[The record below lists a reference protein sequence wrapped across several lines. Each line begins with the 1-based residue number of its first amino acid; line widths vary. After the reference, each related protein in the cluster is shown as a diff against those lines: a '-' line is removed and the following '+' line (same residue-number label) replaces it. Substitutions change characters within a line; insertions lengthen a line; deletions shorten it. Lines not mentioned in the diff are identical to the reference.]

1 MIPQHM
7 AGPQGTPTPYFAG
20 PQGFNPGQG
29 YNPGAF
35 SSQQGF
41 QPGQAPAPQRRVMG
55 GGDAP
60 AFQQPGMPTQP
71 GANYNAPP
79 AMVMANMAAHLP
91 ASQPNRVPLGIGQNF
106 GQGSGG
112 VTQALRPQNQ
122 QSLPVNLG
130 PTPVVQA
137 NPSARSPIYLPGPES
152 FGLVNTSAQ
161 ASEVDW
167 VSVRSRIKAL
177 AVRSFNHEE
186 LPTGRHRFTCQLNS
200 NQGGLLL
207 VEGSGATES
216 EAIEECLAKA
226 NQVRQAR

>member
-1 MIPQHM
+1 MM
-7 AGPQGTPTPYFAG
+7 NPQGGPAPFYVG
-20 PQGFNPGQG
+20 PQGFSQGQG
-29 YNPGAF
+29 FN
-35 SSQQGF
+35 
-41 QPGQAPAPQRRVMG
+41 QAPGYNLGPAAAPQRLVMG

-91 ASQPNRVPLGIGQNF
+91 ASQPQRVPLGVGQNF
-106 GQGSGG
+106 GQANRAMSQG
-112 VTQALRPQNQ
+112 LRPQNQ
-122 QSLPVNLG
+122 QPLPLNLG
-130 PTPVVQA
+130 PTPVAQA

-152 FGLVNTSAQ
+152 FGLVSTTTQ

-207 VEGSGATES
+207 VEGAGATES

-226 NQVRQAR
+226 TQVRQGR

>member
-1 MIPQHM
+1 MM
-7 AGPQGTPTPYFAG
+7 NPQGGPAPFYAG
-20 PQGFNPGQG
+20 PQGFIPGQGFNQGQG
-29 YNPGAF
+29 YNQAPGYN
-35 SSQQGF
+35 
-41 QPGQAPAPQRRVMG
+41 PGQAPSPQRLVLG

-91 ASQPNRVPLGIGQNF
+91 ASQPKRVPLGVAQNF
-106 GQGSGG
+106 GQSSGAMAQG
-112 VTQALRPQNQ
+112 LRPQTQ
-122 QSLPVNLG
+122 QPLPLNLG
-130 PTPVVQA
+130 PTPVAQA

-152 FGLVNTSAQ
+152 FGLVSATTQ

-167 VSVRSRIKAL
+167 VNVRSRIKAL

-186 LPTGRHRFTCQLNS
+186 LPTGRHRFTCQLQS

-207 VEGSGATES
+207 VEGAGATES

-226 NQVRQAR
+226 TQIRQGR

>member
-1 MIPQHM
+1 MN
-7 AGPQGTPTPYFAG
+7 PQGGPAPFYAG
-20 PQGFNPGQG
+20 PQGFIPGQEFNQGQGFNQSPG
-29 YNPGAF
+29 YNPG
-35 SSQQGF
+35 
-41 QPGQAPAPQRRVMG
+41 QAPSPQRLVLG

-91 ASQPNRVPLGIGQNF
+91 ASQPKRVPLGVGQNF
-106 GQGSGG
+106 GQSSGAMAQG
-112 VTQALRPQNQ
+112 LRPQTQ
-122 QSLPVNLG
+122 QPLPLNLG
-130 PTPVVQA
+130 PTPVAQA

-152 FGLVNTSAQ
+152 FGLVSATTQ

-167 VSVRSRIKAL
+167 VNVRSRIKAL

-186 LPTGRHRFTCQLNS
+186 LPTGRHRFTCQLQS

-207 VEGSGATES
+207 VEGAGATES

-226 NQVRQAR
+226 TQIRQGR

>member
-1 MIPQHM
+1 MIPQQGGQGPFY
-7 AGPQGTPTPYFAG
+7 AGPQGLNPG
-20 PQGFNPGQG
+20 QGFNPGQ
-29 YNPGAF
+29 
-35 SSQQGF
+35 
-41 QPGQAPAPQRRVMG
+41 APPPQRLVLG

-91 ASQPNRVPLGIGQNF
+91 ASQPKRVPLGVGQSL
-106 GQGSGG
+106 GQGNGG
-112 VTQALRPQNQ
+112 VSQALRAPGQPAV
-122 QSLPVNLG
+122 PVNLG
-130 PTPVVQA
+130 PTPVAQA
-137 NPSARSPIYLPGPES
+137 NHSARSPIYLPGPES
-152 FGLVNTSAQ
+152 FGLVSTSAQ
-161 ASEVDW
+161 TADVDW
-167 VSVRSRIKAL
+167 VSVRNRIRAL

-226 NQVRQAR
+226 AQVRQGR

>member
-1 MIPQHM
+1 L
-7 AGPQGTPTPYFAG
+7 
-20 PQGFNPGQG
+20 
-29 YNPGAF
+29 
-35 SSQQGF
+35 
-41 QPGQAPAPQRRVMG
+41 VLG

-91 ASQPNRVPLGIGQNF
+91 ASQPKRVPLGVGQNF
-106 GQGSGG
+106 GQSSGAMAQG
-112 VTQALRPQNQ
+112 LRPQTQ
-122 QSLPVNLG
+122 QPLPLNLG
-130 PTPVVQA
+130 PTPVAQA

-152 FGLVNTSAQ
+152 FGLVSTTTQ

-186 LPTGRHRFTCQLNS
+186 LPTGRHRFTCQLQS

-207 VEGSGATES
+207 VEGAGATES

-226 NQVRQAR
+226 TQIRQGR